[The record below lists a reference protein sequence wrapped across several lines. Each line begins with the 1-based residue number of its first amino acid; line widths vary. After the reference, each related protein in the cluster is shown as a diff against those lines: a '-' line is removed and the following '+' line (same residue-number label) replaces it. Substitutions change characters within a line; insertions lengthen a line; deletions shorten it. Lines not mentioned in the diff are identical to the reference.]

1 MKNPYYTISNIV
13 LTNNPHSKSYRL
25 IQDDDNYIISFI
37 SGELAGREKF
47 VRVTEE
53 EFNKLKNEEIT
64 LSDLLKKYNTG

>member
-53 EFNKLKNEEIT
+53 
-64 LSDLLKKYNTG
+64 

>member
-13 LTNNPHSKSYRL
+13 WTNNLHSKSYRL

-47 VRVTEE
+47 VRVNEE